1 MKKEQDLLDIYFRER
16 EEDMTNL
23 YKEDRKYFEPI
34 LKKTGSKQVKST
46 IEQLP
51 EEYQDIKEKLKKE
64 LEDITINYDI
74 KLAYY
79 NKKYYK
85 QGFEDAIYLNKECN
99 EKQIIKDK

>member
-16 EEDMTNL
+16 ETDMTNQ
-23 YKEDRKYFEPI
+23 YTEDRKYFEPI
-34 LKKTGSKQVKST
+34 LKKIGTKQVRQT

-51 EEYQDIKEKLKKE
+51 EEYQDIKTKLKEE

-85 QGFEDAIYLNKECN
+85 QGFEDAIYLNKECK
-99 EKQIIKDK
+99 EE

>member
-1 MKKEQDLLDIYFRER
+1 MKKEQDLLDIYFRGR
-16 EEDMTNL
+16 EEEMTNRH
-23 YKEDRKYFEPI
+23 KEDRKYFEPI
-34 LKKTGSKQVKST
+34 LKKIGSKQVRNT
-46 IEQLP
+46 IEQIP
-51 EEYQDIKEKLKKE
+51 EEYQDIKEKLKEE

-99 EKQIIKDK
+99 EKQKK